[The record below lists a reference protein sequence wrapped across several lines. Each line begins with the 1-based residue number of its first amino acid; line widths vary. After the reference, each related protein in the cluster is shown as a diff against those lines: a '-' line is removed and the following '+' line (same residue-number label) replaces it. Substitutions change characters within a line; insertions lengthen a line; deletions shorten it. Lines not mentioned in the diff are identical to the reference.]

1 MALSSAAPAG
11 SASSGAQTGRPAAD
25 EAIAEIRSIFSE
37 FGTSDYIGE
46 AVTQEAHALQC
57 ADLARQAGAEA
68 AVIAGALLH
77 GESGSCRV
85 AEIWPMAAASLWRE
99 FVAPKNT
106 TWEDDCR
113 ARGYVS
119 GWRVGRHSAT
129 QGGWPGRCCERA
141 ADIGHMLGLREGT
154 TDLMDDCGVVNHEGI
169 GRVFCD
175 GLGFPE
181 TVGLVVEGH
190 VQAKRYLCWKNPAYA
205 SKLSDASK
213 TTLRHQGGAME
224 DAEAAAFERSPMFDT
239 ILKMRTWDEAA
250 KVVGKRVPTLDDWEP
265 LLHGL
270 LKSSK

>member
-77 GESGSCRV
+77 
-85 AEIWPMAAASLWRE
+85 
-99 FVAPKNT
+99 
-106 TWEDDCR
+106 
-113 ARGYVS
+113 
-119 GWRVGRHSAT
+119 
-129 QGGWPGRCCERA
+129 
-141 ADIGHMLGLREGT
+141 DIGHMLGLREGT

-250 KVVGKRVPTLDDWEP
+250 KVVGKRVPTLADWEP